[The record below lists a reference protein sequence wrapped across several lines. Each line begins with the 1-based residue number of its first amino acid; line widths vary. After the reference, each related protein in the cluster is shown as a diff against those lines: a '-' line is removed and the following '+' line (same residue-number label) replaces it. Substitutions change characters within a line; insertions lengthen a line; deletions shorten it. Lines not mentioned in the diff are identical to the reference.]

1 MLRKLRTDLTRKLN
15 LIRLL
20 IINAD
25 IFLTE
30 TRVSY
35 VQSLSP
41 NNGHDVKSLR
51 KLGVN
56 TVAFSTRSSEAI
68 YSIVSRLGI
77 ELLHQG
83 VSQKSAIYSKLK
95 TIHSTKDNEIAFIGG
110 DFSDLPI
117 IERVN
122 FPVAAADAP
131 LEVKAKS
138 YYVTYGVGEEA
149 LREVA
154 ELILKA
160 KSGSNGW
167 SE

>member
-1 MLRKLRTDLTRKLN
+1 MFQKLRTDLTRKLK
-15 LIRLL
+15 LVKLL

-30 TRVSY
+30 NRVSY
-35 VQSLSP
+35 LQSLSLS
-41 NNGHDVKSLR
+41 NGHEVKSLK
-51 KLGVN
+51 KLGVD
-56 TVAFSTRSSEAI
+56 TVAFSTRTSEAI
-68 YSIVSRLGI
+68 CSIVSRLGV

-83 VSQKSAIYSKLK
+83 VSQKSVIYSKLK
-95 TIHSTKDNEIAFIGG
+95 TIHSTTDNEIAFIGG
-110 DFSDLPI
+110 DFSDLSI

-131 LEVKAKS
+131 LEVKARS

-149 LREVA
+149 VREVA

-160 KSGSNGW
+160 RNGSNGL

>member
-41 NNGHDVKSLR
+41 NNGHKVKSLR

-83 VSQKSAIYSKLK
+83 VSQKSAIYSKL
-95 TIHSTKDNEIAFIGG
+95 
-110 DFSDLPI
+110 
-117 IERVN
+117 
-122 FPVAAADAP
+122 
-131 LEVKAKS
+131 
-138 YYVTYGVGEEA
+138 
-149 LREVA
+149 
-154 ELILKA
+154 
-160 KSGSNGW
+160 
-167 SE
+167 